1 MIAKVGCAAGKGDS
15 VLKIFPLLQTDQCLK
30 QKKTEVCRNLFP
42 RQLHKTTDRMN
53 NYFFYS

>member
-30 QKKTEVCRNLFP
+30 QKKTRSLQKP
-42 RQLHKTTDRMN
+42 L
-53 NYFFYS
+53 S